1 MKNALIII
9 GILMYATS
17 LFAQKDET
25 LFDGVNRTGA
35 WGAPI
40 FEILD
45 PGSDIQTTNGGG
57 GGLVLNDFFLGGYG
71 MGTARASVTP
81 RDEGLREQVNFK
93 HGGFWLGYTPL
104 QHKVIHPYASARVGW
119 GKAKYSA
126 TDNTTSQ
133 LVEEGEDSI
142 FAITPEAGV
151 EVNIFSFFRVAATAS
166 YRHVNGFRGL
176 SYLQD
181 EDLSG
186 FGATLTLRIG
196 GFGKD

>member
-1 MKNALIII
+1 MKNVIITI
-9 GILMYATS
+9 GIAMYATS

-71 MGTARASVTP
+71 MGTARVSAVLQDQG
-81 RDEGLREQVNFK
+81 RREQVNFK

-104 QHKVIHPYASARVGW
+104 QHKVIHPYASARMGW
-119 GKAKYSA
+119 GKAKYAA

-142 FAITPEAGV
+142 FAITPEAGI

-176 SYLQD
+176 SSLQD

-186 FGATLTLRIG
+186 FGYTLTLRIG